1 MASSAATS
9 LGFLLLTGNTIAAI
23 RRSRADD
30 DASATAFAATSYAS
44 LVLLFYCLRRFE
56 TSPTGSAAKARA
68 RVGVWLTTTLL
79 TAMFS
84 WRVSALMPWH
94 VSAGVCLM
102 GAATVMGGFY
112 ALFLA
117 PTGGD

>member
-1 MASSAATS
+1 MASPATATA
-9 LGFLLLTGNTIAAI
+9 LGFLFLTANTALAI
-23 RRSRADD
+23 RRSRGDVG
-30 DASATAFAATSYAS
+30 ATIFVIVSYAS

-56 TSPTGSAAKARA
+56 TAPPRSAARDQAK
-68 RVGVWLTTTLL
+68 VGVWLTTTLL

-84 WRVSALMPWH
+84 WRVSALMPWP

-102 GAATVMGGFY
+102 GGSTVIGGSY

-117 PTGGD
+117 PNGDE